1 MSGGCVKCVLLK
13 EELLKQNGMA
23 SAAQAN
29 MTPAQAAA
37 DIMHEQPPSDWW
49 AELTALMLREK
60 IVSAQELSRLSD
72 AQVSAARK
80 ALLQLLLESA
90 VQGRV
95 SRPETYILFPWY
107 TWFQHRRESEVEVDV
122 DKVREFVESGVATRQ
137 EPPQHRQGW
146 HWPEQWQQR
155 WPQVRAWLF
164 KMTTP
169 EFLRDF
175 LQRRDVPVAGDARK
189 RELFAKFAL
198 LMNEDR
204 VRSRADLA
212 FLGIQDQL
220 PQNSN
225 VGPNKLFRDWLRRK
239 SEAVSLRPYVHG
251 DPSKDTELD
260 RALEHGSVAL
270 LKLEP
275 GKNADEIA
283 RLERF
288 LTPRFLES
296 WLSFRG
302 LSEQQLAGL
311 SAAQLYALYLDL
323 VSCSEASEALSSAA
337 QTDAQ
342 SFCRLER
349 DMAARAEAGDLR
361 PADDADVRFHAELL
375 RFAALYYISVP
386 ISVSLSDPISTGL
399 SDDELNALALKVGG
413 KSLVGAGKLSRRSA
427 YAVLNHTI
435 ETQVSDEEFAAL
447 ALERGLQGG
456 RQAVAVSNLRRVDYF
471 GTCSQDSALDLS
483 EAARHLDLVCPPGLQ
498 GRALADSL
506 MRQYL
511 KLAHDYGSDCLLEP
525 EAAEAVLRDFAL
537 KHQ

>member
-1 MSGGCVKCVLLK
+1 
-13 EELLKQNGMA
+13 
-23 SAAQAN
+23 
-29 MTPAQAAA
+29 
-37 DIMHEQPPSDWW
+37 
-49 AELTALMLREK
+49 MLREK

-72 AQVSAARK
+72 AQVSAARR

-90 VQGRV
+90 VEGRM

-107 TWFQHRRESEVEVDV
+107 TWFQHRREVEVDV

-137 EPPQHRQGW
+137 EPPEHRQDW
-146 HWPEQWQQR
+146 HWPEQWQRQQR

-175 LQRRDVPVAGDARK
+175 LQRRDVPVSGDAPK

-198 LMNEDR
+198 LMNEGR

-220 PQNSN
+220 AQNSN

-239 SEAVSLRPYVHG
+239 NEVVSLRPYVHG

-260 RALEHGSVAL
+260 LALEHGSVAQ
-270 LKLEP
+270 LKLDP
-275 GKNADEIA
+275 GKNAEEIT

-337 QTDAQ
+337 QTQTQNDAQ

-375 RFAALYYISVP
+375 RFAALYYT
-386 ISVSLSDPISTGL
+386 SDPISMGL
-399 SDDELNALALKVGG
+399 SDDDLNALALKVGFG

-427 YAVLNHTI
+427 HAVLNHAI
-435 ETQVSDEEFAAL
+435 ETQLSDEEFAAL

-456 RQAVAVSNLRRVDYF
+456 RQAVAASNVRRVDYF
-471 GTCSQDSALDLS
+471 GTCSRDSGWRSSTLNLS
-483 EAARHLDLVCPPGLQ
+483 EAAQQLDLVRPPGLH

-525 EAAEAVLRDFAL
+525 EAAEEVLRDFAL